1 MECPD
6 IRLAPPLESLP
17 APAPPAVR
25 LPAGGMDAAAQEG
38 PAPVPVDG
46 ARAHFIAAPA
56 GRRGASSRTLSPR
69 RLRWPAALPTL
80 SLSLG
85 IGLVLCLSGCDRSAS
100 GSKTS
105 PAASA
110 PTAPTALAAQRAT
123 RYRQGLCKS
132 MQMSLGRLESRR
144 GTAEAD
150 AKDLASIRFALD
162 NLLGAFPPNSAAPDS
177 RLRVQA
183 SDTATLL
190 RLRFAAQ
197 QAVDRVAQAARPEQ
211 RAQALG
217 ALRQSCLDCHAA
229 LTTGVVLAASAK

>member
-25 LPAGGMDAAAQEG
+25 LPAEGMDAAAQDR

-56 GRRGASSRTLSPR
+56 GRRGASSRTLSLR
-69 RLRWPAALPTL
+69 RSCWPVALPT
-80 SLSLG
+80 LSLG
-85 IGLVLCLSGCDRSAS
+85 IGLVLCLSGCDRSTPEP
-100 GSKTS
+100 KTL
-105 PAASA
+105 PATSAPAA
-110 PTAPTALAAQRAT
+110 PTAEAAQRAT

-132 MQMSLGRLESRR
+132 MQLSLGRLESRR

-183 SDTATLL
+183 GGTEPLL

-197 QAVDRVAQAARPEQ
+197 QAVDRVAQAPRPEQ

>member
-25 LPAGGMDAAAQEG
+25 LPAEGMDAAAQDR

-56 GRRGASSRTLSPR
+56 GRRGASSRTLSLR

-132 MQMSLGRLESRR
+132 MQMSL
-144 GTAEAD
+144 
-150 AKDLASIRFALD
+150 
-162 NLLGAFPPNSAAPDS
+162 
-177 RLRVQA
+177 
-183 SDTATLL
+183 

-197 QAVDRVAQAARPEQ
+197 QAVDRVAQAPRPEQ

-229 LTTGVVLAASAK
+229 LTTGVVLAVSAK